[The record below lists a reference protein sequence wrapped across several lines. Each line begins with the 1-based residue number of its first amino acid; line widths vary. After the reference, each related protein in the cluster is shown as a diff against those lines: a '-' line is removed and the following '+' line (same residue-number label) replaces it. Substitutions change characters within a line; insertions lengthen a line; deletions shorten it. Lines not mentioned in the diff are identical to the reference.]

1 MGTMGGRGRARERA
15 GGRLWRQLQT
25 TGEIVRPESGNGRL
39 RLFRE
44 RNLLSG
50 THLHRR
56 SAVRR
61 FERGRRQLRSG
72 RRWTGRSRRNRRN
85 GGGGA
90 SGATGTGGANT
101 GSGGAAGAGGTTTG
115 SGSAGGAGGSIGTG
129 GNGGAG
135 KSGTGGTGTGGSGTG
150 GTGTGGTGTGGT
162 GTGGTG
168 TGGTGTGGT
177 GTGGTG
183 TGGTGTGGTGGCG
196 NLIDNFEADT
206 GYICKAN
213 GRQGYWFTYAGSM
226 STIYPAGAPSQ
237 PALLPTPRGTSRFA
251 FHAFGDAVTF
261 SGFGCYISNPPTATY
276 DATGYTGVQFWIMG
290 TAPAFKYI
298 VQIPA
303 TEATVYGGTCNATT
317 CLANTTMIT
326 NVQPSTWTLVSVP
339 FSALGGGFAPFDIT
353 KIWSIELQAIGGTDA
368 GAGAFD
374 FWIDDISFY

>member
-1 MGTMGGRGRARERA
+1 MIVGALASALAGSCGGSSKSPAKSCAQTPGTEGCACFANATCFPGLTCTA
-15 GGRLWRQLQT
+15 QLC
-25 TGEIVRPESGNGRL
+25 VAPS
-39 RLFRE
+39 
-44 RNLLSG
+44 
-50 THLHRR
+50 
-56 SAVRR
+56 
-61 FERGRRQLRSG
+61 
-72 RRWTGRSRRNRRN
+72 
-85 GGGGA
+85 GGGGSSGAGSGGQGGPAGTGGSAGSGA
-90 SGATGTGGANT
+90 SGATGTGGSNT

-115 SGSAGGAGGSIGTG
+115 SGGAGGAGGSPGTG

-135 KSGTGGTGTGGSGTG
+135 KTGTGGSGTG
-150 GTGTGGTGTGGT
+150 GTGTGGTGTGGSGT
-162 GTGGTG
+162 GTGGSGTGGAGTGGAGTGGSGTGGAGAGGTG
-168 TGGTGTGGT
+168 TGGS
-177 GTGGTG
+177 
-183 TGGTGTGGTGGCG
+183 GGCG
-196 NLIDNFEADT
+196 NLIDNFEADS

-226 STIYPAGAPSQ
+226 STIYPAGGPSQ

-303 TEATVYGGTCNATT
+303 TEATLYGGTCGATT

-326 NVQPSTWTLVSVP
+326 NVQPTTWTLVSVP

-353 KIWSIELQAIGGTDA
+353 KVWSIEFQAIGDADA

>member
-1 MGTMGGRGRARERA
+1 MIVGALASALAGACGGSSKPPAKSCAQNPGTEGCACFANATCFPGLTCTAAQLCVASSGVGGSSGA
-15 GGRLWRQLQT
+15 GGGGQ
-25 TGEIVRPESGNGRL
+25 GGAAGSG
-39 RLFRE
+39 
-44 RNLLSG
+44 G
-50 THLHRR
+50 TAG
-56 SAVRR
+56 S
-61 FERGRRQLRSG
+61 
-72 RRWTGRSRRNRRN
+72 
-85 GGGGA
+85 GA
-90 SGATGTGGANT
+90 SGASGVSGTGGANS

-115 SGSAGGAGGSIGTG
+115 SGGAGGAGGSIGTGGNGGAGGAGGSIGTG

-135 KSGTGGTGTGGSGTG
+135 KAGTGGSGTGGTGTGGTGTGGSGTG
-150 GTGTGGTGTGGT
+150 GTGTGGS
-162 GTGGTG
+162 
-168 TGGTGTGGT
+168 
-177 GTGGTG
+177 
-183 TGGTGTGGTGGCG
+183 GGCG

-353 KIWSIELQAIGGTDA
+353 KIWSIEFQAIGGADA
-368 GAGAFD
+368 GGGAFD